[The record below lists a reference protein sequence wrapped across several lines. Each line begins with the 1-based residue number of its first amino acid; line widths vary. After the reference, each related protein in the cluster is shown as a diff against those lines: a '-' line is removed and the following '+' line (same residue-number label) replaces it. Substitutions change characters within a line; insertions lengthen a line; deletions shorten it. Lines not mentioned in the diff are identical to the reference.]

1 MALETQTLP
10 NDLKQCHILI
20 RELATALEQ
29 RDLRVDQLMHRLDQ
43 LLRRVYGKS
52 SERMDPAQLVLF
64 ALEEQ
69 RGDCAND
76 SEPNEEPCAE
86 DAPNPK
92 RKGHGRKKLP
102 DDLPRKRIE
111 HDVAPEQK
119 VCPECGTDKKRIGEE
134 VSEQLDYI
142 PASLFVIEHIRPKYA
157 CPCCQGHVVIA
168 DKPAQPIEK
177 GLPGPGLLAHVITSK
192 FADHQPLYRQ
202 STILQRHGVEI
213 PPSTLGGWTMA
224 SANVVEPIVDTM
236 HQNIL
241 RCQVIQTDDTP
252 ITINDKPGT
261 HTGRFWV
268 YRGDGTQP
276 YIVFD
281 YTPTRSREGPTQFL
295 QQYKGTPDAP
305 RYLQADAYSGY
316 DRLFPHNGLTEVG
329 CMAHGRR
336 YFRDAETSDV
346 IRSHTALAF
355 IGRLYRI
362 EKTTGDLSAEERRA
376 IRQDETQPILDDFEA
391 WLRTEHNAVLPKS
404 PIAQAF
410 GYALRHWKALRQ
422 YTQDGRLSID
432 NNAAEREIRPIAVGR
447 KNYLFCGSDRGGH
460 AAAILYSLTA
470 TAKRHGL
477 DPFHYLRDILTRI
490 PTHPNKQIHELLPD
504 RWKTSH

>member
-1 MALETQTLP
+1 MAPEIQTLP
-10 NDLKQCHILI
+10 SDLEQCHSLI
-20 RELATALEQ
+20 REMVATLAE
-29 RDLRVDQLMHRLDQ
+29 RDRHVDQLMHRVDQ
-43 LLRRVYGKS
+43 LLRRVFGKS

-69 RGDCAND
+69 RTDSVND
-76 SEPNEEPCAE
+76 SEPNEESCTE

-102 DDLPRKRIE
+102 DDLPRKRVE
-111 HDVAPEQK
+111 HDVAPEDK

-142 PASLFVIEHIRPKYA
+142 PASLFVIEHVRLKYA
-157 CPCCQGHVVIA
+157 CPCCQGHVVIG

-177 GLPGPGLLAHVITSK
+177 GLPGSGLLAHVITSK
-192 FADHQPLYRQ
+192 FTDHLPLHRQ
-202 STILQRHGVEI
+202 ANILERHGVCI
-213 PPSTLGGWTMA
+213 APSTLGGWMMA
-224 SANVVEPIVDTM
+224 TADVLEPLVAIM
-236 HQNIL
+236 HHDIL
-241 RCQVIQTDDTP
+241 RCHVIQTDDTP

-268 YRGDGTQP
+268 YIGDATQP

-281 YTPTRSREGPTQFL
+281 YTPTRSREGPTRFL
-295 QQYKGTPDAP
+295 EAYQGTPDAP

-316 DRLFPHNGLTEVG
+316 DRLFPDNGLTEAG
-329 CMAHGRR
+329 CMAHCRR
-336 YFRDAETSDV
+336 YFHDAETSDA
-346 IRSHTALAF
+346 IRSHMALAY

-362 EKTTGDLSAEERRA
+362 EKTVRDFSAGKRCA
-376 IRQDETQPILDDFEA
+376 IRQEKAQPILDDFEA
-391 WLRTEHNAVLPKS
+391 WLKTEVSAVLPKS
-404 PIAQAF
+404 PMGQAI
-410 GYALRHWKALRQ
+410 GYALRQWKALTQ

-477 DPFHYLRDILTRI
+477 DPFVYLRDILTRI
-490 PTHPNKQIHELLPD
+490 PTHPNKRIHDLLPN
-504 RWKTSH
+504 RWKATQ